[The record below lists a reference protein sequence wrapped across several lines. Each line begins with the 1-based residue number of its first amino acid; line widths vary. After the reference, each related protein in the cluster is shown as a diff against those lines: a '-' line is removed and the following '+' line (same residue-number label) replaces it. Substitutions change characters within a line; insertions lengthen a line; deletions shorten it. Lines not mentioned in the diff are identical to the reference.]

1 MKPTAIIQEW
11 ILILDKHG
19 NLTISGVVYSD
30 SYKRWEDGTKI
41 IITGV
46 EYFIDNIAVT
56 EHGIF
61 ELSVRKD
68 NG

>member
-11 ILILDKHG
+11 NLILDRHG
-19 NLTISGVVYSD
+19 NLTICGVVYSD
-30 SYKRWEDGTKI
+30 SHRRWEDGTKI
-41 IITGV
+41 IITDV

-56 EHGIF
+56 QHGIF
-61 ELSVRKD
+61 ELSIRKD